1 MRTRMTRLSVP
12 AAASGVAVFG
22 GVTLWRLGIEFER
35 AWLRSYDGPLTGDPI
50 GHDRLLGR
58 PYQETDRSGSGIGEH
73 RRWVAAR
80 HPGASA
86 RVARAT

>member
-1 MRTRMTRLSVP
+1 VP
-12 AAASGVAVFG
+12 ATASGVAVFG

-35 AWLRSYDGPLTGDPI
+35 AWLRSYDGPLMGDPI
-50 GHDRLLGR
+50 GHDPVIAQ
-58 PYQETDRSGSGIGEH
+58 PYPEVERSSSPIGEN

-80 HPGASA
+80 HPGAGP

>member
-1 MRTRMTRLSVP
+1 MP
-12 AAASGVAVFG
+12 ATAVFG

-35 AWLRSYDGPLTGDPI
+35 AWLRSYDGPLMGDPI
-50 GHDRLLGR
+50 GLDPVSSR
-58 PYQETDRSGSGIGEH
+58 PYPEVERSSSGIGEH

-80 HPGASA
+80 HPGASP